1 MYSAWQSAL
10 CGPGIR
16 ARRAMASAVTTFG
29 VCWTSAVILEK
40 TPSVL
45 PTSST
50 SVSMSTSGTCR
61 PRGARFPGQFI
72 QADLTK
78 TDFSRLGTF
87 DMILANSFFHH
98 LTDSDVERILAQLTL
113 LLAPEGTIHI
123 LDLVLPDRPSPCTD
137 DGAARSRQARE
148 GDRAVACIVRC
159 GLRTD
164 RVRTVIPRRQALVD
178 GLFSGA
184 EKVVKLSVGIP
195 VFNEQEVL
203 PGLLARLLP
212 VLDGIEGGP
221 HEVIFVDD
229 GSSDS
234 SRRLL
239 EDASAR
245 DPRIRVV
252 VLSRNFG
259 HQAALG
265 AALDYA
271 TGDAVVLM
279 DADLQDQPEVIP
291 DFIARHHAG
300 ADVVFARRHTREEG
314 WLLRL
319 AYRAFYRII
328 SALSD
333 TKLPL
338 DTGDFALL
346 GRPVVDA
353 LRRLP
358 EHERY
363 FGAARVGGVYQCGID
378 VDRTRAPLISRNTRW
393 KLMKLAVDG
402 IAVLYSAPARGRGDR
417 SRRHCRLH
425 RVFRVRRVCAGCSWT
440 STAGFTASLVI
451 MTFLSGVQLLFLGVI
466 GEYLG
471 RVYGETKGRPPY
483 VVARVMGRD

>member
-1 MYSAWQSAL
+1 M
-10 CGPGIR
+10 R
-16 ARRAMASAVTTFG
+16 
-29 VCWTSAVILEK
+29 
-40 TPSVL
+40 
-45 PTSST
+45 
-50 SVSMSTSGTCR
+50 
-61 PRGARFPGQFI
+61 
-72 QADLTK
+72 
-78 TDFSRLGTF
+78 
-87 DMILANSFFHH
+87 
-98 LTDSDVERILAQLTL
+98 
-113 LLAPEGTIHI
+113 
-123 LDLVLPDRPSPCTD
+123 
-137 DGAARSRQARE
+137 
-148 GDRAVACIVRC
+148 
-159 GLRTD
+159 
-164 RVRTVIPRRQALVD
+164 
-178 GLFSGA
+178 
-184 EKVVKLSVGIP
+184 LSVGIP

-203 PGLLARLLP
+203 PELLARLLP

-229 GSSDS
+229 GSSDG

-291 DFIARHHAG
+291 AFIARHREG

-346 GRPVVDA
+346 GRPVVAA

-363 FGAARVGGVYQCGID
+363 LRGLRAWVGFTQVGID
-378 VDRTRAPLISRNTRW
+378 VDRHARAAGAPKYTTW

-402 IAVLYSAPARGRGDR
+402 VCSFSIVPLRAAAVTGLLAIAGSIAFSIYAVYV
-417 SRRHCRLH
+417 
-425 RVFRVRRVCAGCSWT
+425 RVAVGQVP
-440 STAGFTASLVI
+440 AGFTASLVI

-471 RVYGETKGRPPY
+471 RVYGEAKGRPPY

>member
-1 MYSAWQSAL
+1 M
-10 CGPGIR
+10 R
-16 ARRAMASAVTTFG
+16 
-29 VCWTSAVILEK
+29 
-40 TPSVL
+40 
-45 PTSST
+45 
-50 SVSMSTSGTCR
+50 
-61 PRGARFPGQFI
+61 
-72 QADLTK
+72 
-78 TDFSRLGTF
+78 
-87 DMILANSFFHH
+87 
-98 LTDSDVERILAQLTL
+98 
-113 LLAPEGTIHI
+113 
-123 LDLVLPDRPSPCTD
+123 
-137 DGAARSRQARE
+137 
-148 GDRAVACIVRC
+148 
-159 GLRTD
+159 
-164 RVRTVIPRRQALVD
+164 
-178 GLFSGA
+178 
-184 EKVVKLSVGIP
+184 LSVGIP

-203 PGLLARLLP
+203 PELLARLLP

-229 GSSDS
+229 GSSDG

-239 EDASAR
+239 EDASSR

-291 DFIARHHAG
+291 AFVARHREG

-346 GRPVVDA
+346 GRPVVAA

-363 FGAARVGGVYQCGID
+363 LRGLRAWVGFTQVGID
-378 VDRTRAPLISRNTRW
+378 VDRHARAAGTPKYTTW

-402 IAVLYSAPARGRGDR
+402 VCSFSIVPLRAAAVTGLLAIAGSIAFSIYAVYV
-417 SRRHCRLH
+417 
-425 RVFRVRRVCAGCSWT
+425 RVAVGQVP
-440 STAGFTASLVI
+440 AGFTASLVI

-471 RVYGETKGRPPY
+471 RVYGEAKGRPPY
-483 VVARVMGRD
+483 VVARVLGRD